1 MNPAQ
6 KLVLRRATVFDVFQ
20 MSRVLIRSITHLCAA
35 DHGNDPRLVSLWTA
49 NKDPQSIRGRIQSGS
64 ELWVAE
70 LADQIAAVGGVRQG
84 TKVSLLYV
92 DPGYIRRG
100 IGRALL
106 ARLEQELADQ
116 GCLQASLEATHTA
129 RAFYLRFGWVQT
141 GASEDWHGM
150 TQFPMRKSL
159 HPTKKG

>member
-1 MNPAQ
+1 MNTAQ

-35 DHGNDPRLVSLWTA
+35 DHGNDPRLISLWTA
-49 NKDPQSIRGRIQSGS
+49 NKDPQSIRGWIKSGS

-116 GCLQASLEATHTA
+116 RCVQASLEATYTA
-129 RAFYLRFGWVQT
+129 RAFYLRDGWAQT
-141 GASEDWHGM
+141 GDPEEWHGM
-150 TQFPMRKSL
+150 TQFPMCKSL
-159 HPTKKG
+159 HLAKKG